1 MLNQLLDQLQS
12 KINSEE
18 NPRVKK
24 QYQDALEATLYR
36 KKIKHFDDEK
46 NIYELKFSL
55 DYIDN
60 PPIKT
65 ERKA

>member
-1 MLNQLLDQLQS
+1 MLNQLLEQLQS
-12 KINSEE
+12 KIDSEE

-24 QYQDALEATLYR
+24 QYQDALQAALYR
-36 KKIKHFDDEK
+36 KEIEHFDDVK

-65 ERKA
+65 ERKV